1 MTTLKTIFI
10 LCCLG
15 VAGTMAALPP
25 GNQDVLLC
33 PPGRCKASKPGI
45 RKGIKGAQSM
55 FKICRRNSSYADK
68 RRDEIQ
74 EGSLDEN
81 HDMVDKNEF
90 VTTWGYKVLSAKKL
104 LGLLA
109 EGYHEHYCGE
119 NLSNKHLYSRIS
131 WLKKLCTEP
140 RNKATAGCRDLGA
153 VDFKNIAQYRDEGN
167 DMMDVSDQDYS
178 DEGND
183 MMDESDQDYS
193 DEGNDMMDES
203 DQDYSDE
210 GDDMMDESDQDYS
223 DEGDDMMDESN
234 QPYSDEGE
242 DAVDKSASSY
252 SDVSEDTMDASTSIL
267 GAVSEAKAT
276 KNNDKK
282 KEQPRSKDSNGK
294 KKDLTFLIVIVGA
307 VGMVGLVI
315 GILVWKQRNTDNQYE
330 SYYSTMEGEVVSK
343 KHVCSNAQTEYAYEN
358 PKLAIV

>member
-25 GNQDVLLC
+25 GNEDVLLC

-45 RKGIKGAQSM
+45 RKGIKGPQSM
-55 FKICRRNSSYADK
+55 FSICRRNSSYADK

-90 VTTWGYKVLSAKKL
+90 VTTWGYKILSAKKL

-131 WLKKLCTEP
+131 WLKKICTEP

-178 DEGND
+178 DEGN
-183 MMDESDQDYS
+183 
-193 DEGNDMMDES
+193 
-203 DQDYSDE
+203 
-210 GDDMMDESDQDYS
+210 DMMDESDQDYS

>member
-1 MTTLKTIFI
+1 M
-10 LCCLG
+10 G
-15 VAGTMAALPP
+15 
-25 GNQDVLLC
+25 
-33 PPGRCKASKPGI
+33 
-45 RKGIKGAQSM
+45 
-55 FKICRRNSSYADK
+55 
-68 RRDEIQ
+68 
-74 EGSLDEN
+74 
-81 HDMVDKNEF
+81 
-90 VTTWGYKVLSAKKL
+90 
-104 LGLLA
+104 
-109 EGYHEHYCGE
+109 
-119 NLSNKHLYSRIS
+119 
-131 WLKKLCTEP
+131 
-140 RNKATAGCRDLGA
+140 TAGCRDLGA

-178 DEGND
+178 DEGN
-183 MMDESDQDYS
+183 
-193 DEGNDMMDES
+193 
-203 DQDYSDE
+203 
-210 GDDMMDESDQDYS
+210 DMMDESDQDYS

-282 KEQPRSKDSNGK
+282 KEQPSKDSNGK